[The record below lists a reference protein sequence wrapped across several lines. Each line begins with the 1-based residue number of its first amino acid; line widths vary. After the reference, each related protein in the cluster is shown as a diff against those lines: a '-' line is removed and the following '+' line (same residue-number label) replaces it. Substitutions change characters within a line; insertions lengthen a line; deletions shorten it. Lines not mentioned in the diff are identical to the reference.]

1 MEEKKIRWVNYGDVN
16 PLEHGGIFVASD
28 EEINGKAFEGYFYVE
43 RVQKLPMS
51 DSYVVDS
58 AYIGLDNAKELAE
71 VEMAL
76 GSLEGFSDEKKA
88 VALLEHF
95 GGANFG
101 TVDIYHSTKEVL
113 EYFRVIGIELEGG
126 I

>member
-28 EEINGKAFEGYFYVE
+28 EEINGKDFEGYFYVE

-58 AYIGLDNAKELAE
+58 AYIGLDNAKDLAE
-71 VEMAL
+71 VEAAI
-76 GSLEGFSDEKKA
+76 GSLEDFSDEKKA

-95 GGANFG
+95 GGENFG

-113 EYFRVIGIELEGG
+113 EYFRGIGIELEGG